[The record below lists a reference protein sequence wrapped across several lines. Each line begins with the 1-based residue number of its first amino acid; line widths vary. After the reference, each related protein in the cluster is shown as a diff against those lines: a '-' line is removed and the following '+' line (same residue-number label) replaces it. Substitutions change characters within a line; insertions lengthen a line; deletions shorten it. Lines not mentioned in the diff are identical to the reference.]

1 MVMAPYTNKHDMGIS
16 LIDYGWLMVDEK
28 NMGDF
33 TNFTRNWFH
42 HRIMVVNL
50 TKNAISYQT

>member
-1 MVMAPYTNKHDMGIS
+1 MAPYTNKHDMGIS